1 MSSKRLVPR
10 PASARVTN
18 QRGVTLIE
26 TVVALSLFALSAATM
41 GDFMTHQ
48 IRATGSNTYYTM
60 AHEVGVEEL
69 ENIRSFLF
77 DQIASDSRQV
87 QKGGMLY
94 DVATTVEDDSPAPNM
109 KTISVDIGWSEPDGQ
124 RHVVLETIYTAV
136 TR

>member
-1 MSSKRLVPR
+1 MSSKRLSPN
-10 PASARVTN
+10 AAAARLTN

-26 TVVALSLFALSAATM
+26 TIAALSLFALSAATM

-48 IRATGSNTYYTM
+48 IRAASSNTNYTV

-69 ENIRSFLF
+69 ENIRSLLF
-77 DQIASDSRQV
+77 DQIDGGTHQV

-94 DVATTVEDDSPAPNM
+94 DIATTVEDNTPGPNM
-109 KTISVDIGWSEPDGQ
+109 KSISVDIGWSEPDGQ